1 MADIT
6 VAKTAGFCFGVNRA
20 IEIVNRLLDQGK
32 RVYTLGPIIHNPQ
45 MVAALEQFRWHE
57 DCLPARPG
65 SARRNFSDPLPWR
78 FS

>member
-45 MVAALEQFRWHE
+45 WWPHWSREA
-57 DCLPARPG
+57 
-65 SARRNFSDPLPWR
+65 
-78 FS
+78 

>member
-32 RVYTLGPIIHNPQ
+32 RAVSYTHLDVYKRQ
-45 MVAALEQFRWHE
+45 E
-57 DCLPARPG
+57 
-65 SARRNFSDPLPWR
+65 
-78 FS
+78 